1 MILYKSIDICTKMCY
16 FVDMNNEN
24 MDEIERMQII
34 KKVCDFLKMEV
45 PNLENKTTEE
55 SVKHICVVRLCKAIG
70 LSGVKNIKSDFFDF
84 YSCIIGEA
92 ICEKLKIKLRIASD
106 ELRLVKYNQINLID
120 RAKQCL
126 NNDFLEEAIIDTFE
140 LADEFKDVMYLIKNP
155 SRN

>member
-1 MILYKSIDICTKMCY
+1 
-16 FVDMNNEN
+16 MNNEN
-24 MDEIERMQII
+24 MDEIERAQII
-34 KKVCDFLKMEV
+34 KNICDFFKMEV
-45 PNLENKTTEE
+45 PNLYNKSIEDAI
-55 SVKHICVVRLCKAIG
+55 KYICVVRLCKAIG

-92 ICEKLKIKLRIASD
+92 VCEKLNIKLRIASD

-126 NNDFLEEAIIDTFE
+126 ENDLLEEAIIDTFE
-140 LADEFKDVMYLIKNP
+140 LADEFKEVMKIIKNP